1 MSQLFDYNGVAV
13 APSVPK
19 RVLRTQKKTLH
30 IDSADREQV
39 KYYTNGEFVVYL
51 PRTFSNVVSIRLKAA
66 EFPPIL
72 AGTGNPP
79 AARQHTYASS
89 STNSGGANVPTTT
102 YAGDAAVTTDNY
114 FLIDIDGLNKSDE
127 CSVNGVRSTYPDH
140 FFAKIPAVIQ
150 SRGNSGAVTN
160 MIAYNDNSF
169 QENIAF
175 YSPPLESL
183 DKLRIRM
190 RLHSQQGNQ
199 GFMYWTSDGAVAG
212 AGNRGGAA
220 DFNLCFEFEYL
231 TNGFD
236 DYSSFETRVSR

>member
-72 AGTGNPP
+72 AGGSNP
-79 AARQHTYASS
+79 AARQHTY
-89 STNSGGANVPTTT
+89 STAGGNVPTST
-102 YAGDAAVTTDNY
+102 YTNDVAVTTDNY

-150 SRGNSGAVTN
+150 SRGNAGALTN

-169 QENIAF
+169 QENIAL

-183 DKLRIRM
+183 DKLRIRI

-236 DYSSFETRVSR
+236 DYSSFETRVPR